1 MSAAQGSMPGAI
13 RGAIPAPMPASPLLE
28 VRGLRR
34 RIGERSLF
42 DIDALAFPRATAVVL
57 TGVNGAGKTTL
68 LRMVAGLERAPGAT
82 VHWRGEDGGERR
94 APLDPLPPQLRRRIA
109 YMHQHPYLFRTSVR
123 ENIAYGLKGRGLSG
137 SDIEKRI
144 DTALDWAGIVHV
156 QDTAPDRLSGG
167 EIQRVALARAKVLE
181 PDLLLLD
188 EPTSSLDGHAREQV
202 IALVQQLAE
211 EGRTVVMI
219 CHDRDLIN
227 LPGVVR
233 WKLSEGR
240 LDTHHR

>member
-1 MSAAQGSMPGAI
+1 MN
-13 RGAIPAPMPASPLLE
+13 APQPDPSRPVADALAPPLLV

-34 RIGERSLF
+34 RIGARALF

-68 LRMVAGLERAPGAT
+68 LRMIAGLERAPGAT
-82 VHWRGEDGGERR
+82 VDWTGADGSPCS
-94 APLDPLPPQLRRRIA
+94 ASLDPLPPALRRRIA

-123 ENIAYGLKGRGLSG
+123 ENIAYGLHARGLPADEIARRVG
-137 SDIEKRI
+137 A
-144 DTALDWAGIVHV
+144 ALGWAGIAHV
-156 QDTAPDRLSGG
+156 QDTAPERLSGG

-188 EPTSSLDGHAREQV
+188 EPTSNLDGHAREQV
-202 IALVQQLAE
+202 IALVRELAA

-233 WKLSEGR
+233 WKLTDGR

>member
-1 MSAAQGSMPGAI
+1 MNAPEPDRNRAAADALSP
-13 RGAIPAPMPASPLLE
+13 PLLV

-34 RIGERSLF
+34 RIGARALF

-68 LRMVAGLERAPGAT
+68 LRMIAGLERAPGAT
-82 VHWRGEDGGERR
+82 VDWTGADGKPCS
-94 APLDPLPPQLRRRIA
+94 AALDPLPPALRQRIA

-123 ENIAYGLKGRGLSG
+123 ENIAYGLHARGLPADEVARRVG
-137 SDIEKRI
+137 A
-144 DTALDWAGIVHV
+144 ALGWAGITHV

-188 EPTSSLDGHAREQV
+188 EPTSNLDGHAREQV
-202 IALVQQLAE
+202 IALVRELAA

-233 WKLSEGR
+233 WKLTDGR

>member
-1 MSAAQGSMPGAI
+1 MT
-13 RGAIPAPMPASPLLE
+13 PASPAPATDALLT
-28 VRGLRR
+28 VRGLQR
-34 RIGERSLF
+34 RIGARALF
-42 DIDALAFPRATAVVL
+42 DIDTLPFPRATAVVL

-68 LRMVAGLERAPGAT
+68 LRMVAGLEPARGAT
-82 VHWRGEDGGERR
+82 VEWTGDDGRPQR
-94 APLDPLPPQLRRRIA
+94 APLDPLPPALRRRIA

-123 ENIAYGLKGRGLSG
+123 ENIAYGLRARGMHAG
-137 SDIEKRI
+137 QIERRV
-144 DTALDWAGIVHV
+144 DAALAWAGIEHV
-156 QDTAPDRLSGG
+156 QDTEPQKLSGG

-188 EPTSSLDGHAREQV
+188 EPTSNLDGRAREQV
-202 IALVQQLAE
+202 IALVSELAA

-233 WKLSEGR
+233 WKLGDGR

>member
-1 MSAAQGSMPGAI
+1 MSDSFRPRAGDSGIDA
-13 RGAIPAPMPASPLLE
+13 RPLLT

-34 RIGERSLF
+34 KVGARNLF
-42 DIDALAFPRATAVVL
+42 EIDALPFPRAKAVVL

-68 LRMVAGLERAPGAT
+68 LRMVAGLEPAPGAT
-82 VHWRGEDGGERR
+82 VEWTDDSGSVRT
-94 APLDPLPPQLRRRIA
+94 APLDPLPASLRQRIA

-123 ENIAYGLKGRGLSG
+123 DNIAYGLRARGLPRHEIAQRVG
-137 SDIEKRI
+137 A
-144 DTALDWAGIVHV
+144 ALGWAGITHV

-188 EPTSSLDGHAREQV
+188 EPTSNLDGQAREQV
-202 IALVQQLAE
+202 IALVRELAD
-211 EGRTVVMI
+211 EGRTVVII

-227 LPGVVR
+227 QPGVVR
-233 WKLSEGR
+233 WKLTDGQ

>member
-1 MSAAQGSMPGAI
+1 MTGNPT
-13 RGAIPAPMPASPLLE
+13 PAHAPIGTAVLT
-28 VRGLRR
+28 VRHLHRQIGRR
-34 RIGERSLF
+34 RLF
-42 DIDALAFPRATAVVL
+42 DIEELSFPRATAIVL

-68 LRMVAGLERAPGAT
+68 LRMVAGLEHAPGAT
-82 VHWRGEDGGERR
+82 VSWTGAHGEART
-94 APLDPLPPQLRRRIA
+94 APLDPLPAELRARVA

-123 ENIAYGLKGRGLSG
+123 ENIAYGLRTRGLPRDEIARRVG
-137 SDIEKRI
+137 G
-144 DTALDWAGIVHV
+144 ALGWAGITHV
-156 QDTAPDRLSGG
+156 QDTAPERLSGG

-188 EPTSSLDGHAREQV
+188 EPTSNLDGHAREQV
-202 IALVQQLAE
+202 IALVHELAT
-211 EGRTVVMI
+211 EGRTIVMI

-233 WKLSEGR
+233 WKLGDGR

>member
-1 MSAAQGSMPGAI
+1 MTVSASTA
-13 RGAIPAPMPASPLLE
+13 ASTAHAEPLLT

-34 RIGERSLF
+34 RIGARSLF
-42 DIDALAFPRATAVVL
+42 DIDTLVFPRAAAVVL

-68 LRMVAGLERAPGAT
+68 LRIVAGLEPAHGAT
-82 VHWRGEDGGERR
+82 VEWTDEHGKPVR
-94 APLDPLPPQLRRRIA
+94 APLDPMPPALRRRIA

-123 ENIAYGLKGRGLSG
+123 DNIAYGLRARGVSAHE
-137 SDIEKRI
+137 IERRV
-144 DTALDWAGIVHV
+144 DAGLAWAGIEHV
-156 QDTAPDRLSGG
+156 QDTEPQRLSGG

-188 EPTSSLDGHAREQV
+188 EPTSNLDGSAREQV
-202 IALVQQLAE
+202 IALVSELAA
-211 EGRTVVMI
+211 EGRTIVTI

-233 WKLSEGR
+233 WKLGDGK

>member
-1 MSAAQGSMPGAI
+1 MSNDA
-13 RGAIPAPMPASPLLE
+13 LLTIH
-28 VRGLRR
+28 GLSRR
-34 RIGERSLF
+34 VAGRRLF
-42 DIDALAFPRATAVVL
+42 DLDALAFPRAAAIVL

-68 LRMVAGLERAPGAT
+68 LRTVAGLEPAPGAT
-82 VHWRGEDGGERR
+82 VTWTDADGNLRR
-94 APLDPLPPQLRRRIA
+94 ARLSPLPEALRRRIA

-123 ENIAYGLKGRGLSG
+123 DNIAYGLRARGVPRHEMAPRV
-137 SDIEKRI
+137 D
-144 DTALDWAGIVHV
+144 DALAWAGITHL

-188 EPTSSLDGHAREQV
+188 EPTSNLDGAAREQV
-202 IALVQQLAE
+202 IALVRGLAD

-233 WKLSEGR
+233 WKLGDGELNTRHG
-240 LDTHHR
+240 

>member
-1 MSAAQGSMPGAI
+1 MNAPEPDRNRPAADAL
-13 RGAIPAPMPASPLLE
+13 APPLLV

-34 RIGERSLF
+34 RIGARALF

-68 LRMVAGLERAPGAT
+68 LRMIAGLERAPGAT
-82 VHWRGEDGGERR
+82 VDWTGADGQPCS
-94 APLDPLPPQLRRRIA
+94 ASLDPLPRALRQRIA

-123 ENIAYGLKGRGLSG
+123 ENIAYGLHARGLPADEVARRVG
-137 SDIEKRI
+137 A
-144 DTALDWAGIVHV
+144 ALGWAGITHV
-156 QDTAPDRLSGG
+156 QDTAPERLSGG

-188 EPTSSLDGHAREQV
+188 EPTSNLDGHAREQV
-202 IALVQQLAE
+202 IALVRELAA

-233 WKLSEGR
+233 WKLTDGR

>member
-1 MSAAQGSMPGAI
+1 MSAAPDSTQVSMGASTHT
-13 RGAIPAPMPASPLLE
+13 APLL
-28 VRGLRR
+28 VVHGLRR

-42 DIDALAFPRATAVVL
+42 DIDTLAFPRATAVVL

-82 VHWRGEDGGERR
+82 VQWTSEDGSDRR
-94 APLDPLPPQLRRRIA
+94 ARLDPFPAELRRRIA

-123 ENIAYGLKGRGLSG
+123 ENIAYGLKGRGLSPR
-137 SDIEKRI
+137 DIEQRV
-144 DTALDWAGIVHV
+144 DTALQWAGIVHV

-233 WKLSEGR
+233 WKLTDGR